1 MSRRAI
7 KQEENFENH
16 FNQSTIDIT
25 PARRNI
31 KIEEEE
37 DRKLAAE
44 ENPGEANLIVQ
55 ADWRHRINQEDIDNS
70 RIELKNIRLKTECY

>member
-1 MSRRAI
+1 MNRRAI

-16 FNQSTIDIT
+16 FDETTPDIT
-25 PARRNI
+25 PASRNI
-31 KIEEEE
+31 KINEEE

-55 ADWRHRINQEDIDNS
+55 ADWRHRINQEGIYN
-70 RIELKNIRLKTECY
+70 